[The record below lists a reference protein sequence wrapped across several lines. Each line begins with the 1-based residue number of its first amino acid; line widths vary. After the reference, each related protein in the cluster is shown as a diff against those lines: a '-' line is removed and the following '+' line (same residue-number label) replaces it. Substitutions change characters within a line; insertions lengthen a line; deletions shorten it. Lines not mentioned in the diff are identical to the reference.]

1 MKLLNKTALITGAGQ
16 GIGKETAL
24 LFAKQGATVIATD
37 VNEEALSTFKD
48 IENIHTHL
56 LDITNTEQIKTCIE
70 TYPQIDVLMNCAG
83 VVFNGSALTCTEQ
96 QWQTTLA
103 VNVSSAYHLIQAV
116 LPGMLKQQK
125 GSIINIASVV
135 SSVKGVANRF
145 AYGTSKAAIIGLTK
159 AVAADFIDQGI
170 RCNSISPG
178 TIHSPSLDQRLAETG
193 DYDKALATF
202 IDRQPMGR
210 IGQPSEIAAIASL
223 LASDE
228 ASFMSGENIIIDGG
242 MSL

>member
-1 MKLLNKTALITGAGQ
+1 MLAQKNGA
-16 GIGKETAL
+16 
-24 LFAKQGATVIATD
+24 
-37 VNEEALSTFKD
+37 
-48 IENIHTHL
+48 
-56 LDITNTEQIKTCIE
+56 
-70 TYPQIDVLMNCAG
+70 
-83 VVFNGSALTCTEQ
+83 
-96 QWQTTLA
+96 
-103 VNVSSAYHLIQAV
+103 
-116 LPGMLKQQK
+116 
-125 GSIINIASVV
+125 IINIASVV

-178 TIHSPSLDQRLAETG
+178 TIHSPSLDQRLSDTG
-193 DYDKALATF
+193 DYKKALTDF

-210 IGQPSEIAAIASL
+210 LGQPSEIAAIASL

>member
-1 MKLLNKTALITGAGQ
+1 MKLINKIALITGAGQ

-24 LFAKQGATVIATD
+24 LFAKQGAQVIATD
-37 VNEEALSTFKD
+37 VNEQALKTFEG
-48 IENIHTHL
+48 IANIKTCV
-56 LDITNTEQIKTCIE
+56 LDITNQNQISSCINE
-70 TYPQIDVLMNCAG
+70 NPNINVLMNCAG
-83 VVFNGSALTCTEQ
+83 VVFSGSALTCTDE

-103 VNVSSAYHLIQAV
+103 VNVTSAYQLIKAV
-116 LPGMLKQQK
+116 LPGMLAQK
-125 GSIINIASVV
+125 SGAIINIASVV

-159 AVAADFIDQGI
+159 AVAADFIAQGI

-178 TIHSPSLDQRLAETG
+178 TIHSPSLDQRLSDTG
-193 DYDKALATF
+193 DYKAALAAF

-210 IGQPSEIAAIASL
+210 LGQPSEIAAIASL
-223 LASDE
+223 LASDD

>member
-1 MKLLNKTALITGAGQ
+1 MKLTNKIALITGAGQ

-24 LFAKQGATVIATD
+24 LFAKQGAQVIATD
-37 VNEEALSTFKD
+37 VNEASLAAFEGID
-48 IENIHTHL
+48 NIKTSV
-56 LDITNTEQIKTCIE
+56 LDITNQTQITACVTDNPNIN
-70 TYPQIDVLMNCAG
+70 VLMNCAG
-83 VVFNGSALTCTEQ
+83 VVFNGSALTCTNE

-103 VNVSSAYHLIQAV
+103 VNVTSAYQLINAV
-116 LPGMLKQQK
+116 LPGMLAHKS
-125 GSIINIASVV
+125 GAIINIASVV

-178 TIHSPSLDQRLAETG
+178 TIHSPSLDQRLADTG
-193 DYDKALATF
+193 DYKKALTDF

-210 IGQPSEIAAIASL
+210 LGQPSEIAAIASL

>member
-1 MKLLNKTALITGAGQ
+1 MKLTNKIALITGAGQ

-24 LFAKQGATVIATD
+24 LFAKQGAQVIATD
-37 VNEEALSTFKD
+37 VNEAALTTFD
-48 IENIHTHL
+48 GIDNIKTTV
-56 LDITNTEQIKTCIE
+56 LDITNQAQISSCINAN
-70 TYPQIDVLMNCAG
+70 PNINVLMNCAG
-83 VVFNGSALTCTEQ
+83 VVFNGSALTCTNE

-103 VNVSSAYHLIQAV
+103 VNVTSAYQLINAV
-116 LPGMLKQQK
+116 LPGMLAQK
-125 GSIINIASVV
+125 NGAIINIASVV

-178 TIHSPSLDQRLAETG
+178 TIHSPSLDQRLADTG
-193 DYDKALATF
+193 DYKKALAGF

-210 IGQPSEIAAIASL
+210 LGQPSEIAAIASL

>member
-1 MKLLNKTALITGAGQ
+1 MKLRNKIALITGAGQ

-24 LFAKQGATVIATD
+24 LFAKQGAQVIATD
-37 VNEEALSTFKD
+37 VNETTLTAFEGID
-48 IENIHTHL
+48 NIKTYV
-56 LDITNTEQIKTCIE
+56 LDITNQAQIADCINDN
-70 TYPQIDVLMNCAG
+70 PNINVLMNCAG
-83 VVFNGSALTCTEQ
+83 VVFNGSALTCTSE

-103 VNVSSAYHLIQAV
+103 VNVTSAYQLINAV
-116 LPGMLKQQK
+116 LPGMLSQK
-125 GSIINIASVV
+125 SGAIINIASVV

-178 TIHSPSLDQRLAETG
+178 TIHSPSLDQRLADTG
-193 DYDKALATF
+193 DYQKALTDF

-210 IGQPSEIAAIASL
+210 LGQPSEIAAIASL